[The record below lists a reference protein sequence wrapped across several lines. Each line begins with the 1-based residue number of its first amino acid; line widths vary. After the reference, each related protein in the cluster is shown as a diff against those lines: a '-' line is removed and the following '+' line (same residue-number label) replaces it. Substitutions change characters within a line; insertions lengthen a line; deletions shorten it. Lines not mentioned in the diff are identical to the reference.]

1 MWEGK
6 GFAAVDADAAET
18 DWKHKV
24 TPERG
29 GLINRVNQ
37 WLSNWRTLCNCVL
50 PACRWPSTYSTSGCM
65 IWYDEGVSVVW
76 IDTYPSR
83 FFTLHIHFFSLNNA
97 GNYNEFHICNGIWSK
112 KNTIN
117 VVYYWHKFTQHKY
130 YFWKH
135 LLTVA
140 LIALSNKIFIICV
153 PHFFLKFQLPLRLMS
168 CHCVKPTKSRCYKL
182 FNTLVPRRC
191 SKYFKSVN
199 FSFRLQIEFMSTS
212 CENCSQVHVTQPIDE
227 STLVHV
233 MASCHQATNH

>member
-1 MWEGK
+1 MERSSSTFPQTHIFFVPSIKGLAQTILMWEGK

-112 KNTIN
+112 KTTIN

-153 PHFFLKFQLPLRLMS
+153 PHFFLVKQPLLFVNTEALP
-168 CHCVKPTKSRCYKL
+168 HGT
-182 FNTLVPRRC
+182 C
-191 SKYFKSVN
+191 SNLSPAAVN
-199 FSFRLQIEFMSTS
+199 
-212 CENCSQVHVTQPIDE
+212 
-227 STLVHV
+227 
-233 MASCHQATNH
+233 MAA